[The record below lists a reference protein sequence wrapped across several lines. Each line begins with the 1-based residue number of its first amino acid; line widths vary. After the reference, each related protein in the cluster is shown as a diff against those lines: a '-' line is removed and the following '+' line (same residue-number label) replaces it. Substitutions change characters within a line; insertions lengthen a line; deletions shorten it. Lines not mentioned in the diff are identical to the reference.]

1 MSTRKSRKTK
11 EPKPLVKIPQNK
23 IGRAVFFGGQAAGAL
38 TAARA
43 IKNARAKGDR
53 LELVH
58 GVLTAAVLAATAL
71 LALRSVRPKHDVEIA
86 HGEIVE
92 PLMLTS
98 GK

>member
-1 MSTRKSRKTK
+1 MSKKTK
-11 EPKPLVKIPQNK
+11 EPKPLVKIPKNK
-23 IGRAVFFGGQAAGAL
+23 VGRAVFFGGQAAGAL

-71 LALRSVRPKHDVEIA
+71 LALRSVRPAHEVV